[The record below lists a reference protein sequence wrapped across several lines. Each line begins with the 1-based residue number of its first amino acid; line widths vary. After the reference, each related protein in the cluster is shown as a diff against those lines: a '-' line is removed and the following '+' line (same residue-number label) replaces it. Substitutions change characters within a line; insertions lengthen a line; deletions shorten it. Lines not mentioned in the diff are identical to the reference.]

1 MKRIPAILMLALALP
16 LLGQGM
22 PKREYDTTKVSP
34 MGKEIAGMTFPNL
47 VWHVPEVGKEITRET
62 LPNGLVVYLYP
73 DHAVPVV
80 HLQMVL
86 RGGRLYET
94 PEEDQLSSITSSFIQ
109 MGGSKARTYED
120 ITAEMEGL
128 AANIYGWSSDESVN
142 FGAHCLKE
150 HFPRVGEV
158 LREWL
163 LEPGFRE
170 DKLGLIKQQEAENI
184 LRQKDYPG
192 WVIGTLF
199 SSKLFGDHPY
209 GRIARVPRI
218 EAITKEEIQK
228 EYQRTI
234 VPERAF
240 LAISGDIDPKET
252 LALVN
257 KLFGGWKKS
266 GEALPPVQ
274 KVNETITPGFYH
286 FEKDIPQANIR
297 VGHLGVKRGNPDEI
311 ALMVMNMILGGEAFK
326 SRIMSRVRSDEG
338 LAYSAGSF
346 FGSGTLEPSAF
357 ACYSQTK
364 NEKAHRT
371 VQIMKETMQEMTQ
384 KPPSDEEM
392 KQAKETIVN
401 SFIHRWANSSSAIS
415 QIMSLEIQGRPKDYF
430 QTYIGHVQAV
440 TAADVQRVAAKHLH
454 PDKLVGIIVSKKAE
468 MKDWPADLPMADIT
482 LPPEYMK

>member
-1 MKRIPAILMLALALP
+1 MKRILIALMIALALP
-16 LLGQGM
+16 LLGQNA
-22 PKREYDTTKVSP
+22 PKREYDTTQVSP
-34 MGKEIAGMTFPNL
+34 MGKEIAAMAFPNL

-62 LPNGLVVYLYP
+62 LPNGLVLYLYP
-73 DHAVPVV
+73 DHSVPVV

-86 RGGRLYET
+86 KGGALYET
-94 PEEDQLSSITSSFIQ
+94 PEEDHLSSLTASFIQ
-109 MGGSKARTYED
+109 MGGSKARSYEE
-120 ITAEMEGL
+120 ITAELEGL
-128 AANIYGWSSDESVN
+128 AADLYGWSGDESYS

-158 LREWL
+158 LRERV

-192 WVIGTLF
+192 WVIETLF
-199 SSKLFGDHPY
+199 GSKLFGDHPY
-209 GRIARVPRI
+209 GRIVRVPRI
-218 EAITKEEIQK
+218 EAITTEAIQK
-228 EYQRTI
+228 EYRRI
-234 VPERAF
+234 VVPDRAF

-252 LALVN
+252 LALVMR
-257 KLFGGWKKS
+257 LFGEWKKS

-274 KVNETITPGFYH
+274 KVNESITPGFYH

-311 ALMVMNMILGGEAFK
+311 PLMVMNMILGGEAFK

-346 FGSGTLEPSAF
+346 FGSGTLEPSPF
-357 ACYSQTK
+357 ACFAETK
-364 NEKAHRT
+364 NEKAYRT
-371 VQIMKETMQEMTQ
+371 VQIMKETMLEMTQ

-392 KQAKETIVN
+392 KQAKETVIN
-401 SFIHRWANSSSAIS
+401 SFIHRWSSSSGALS
-415 QIMSLEIQGRPKDYF
+415 QIMGLEIQGRPKDYY
-430 QTYIGHVQAV
+430 QTYLSKVQAV
-440 TAADVQRVAAKHLH
+440 TAADVQRVAAKYIH
-454 PDKLVGIIVSKKAE
+454 PDKVVGVIVSKRAE
-468 MKDWPADLPMADIT
+468 MKDWPQDLPMAEVT